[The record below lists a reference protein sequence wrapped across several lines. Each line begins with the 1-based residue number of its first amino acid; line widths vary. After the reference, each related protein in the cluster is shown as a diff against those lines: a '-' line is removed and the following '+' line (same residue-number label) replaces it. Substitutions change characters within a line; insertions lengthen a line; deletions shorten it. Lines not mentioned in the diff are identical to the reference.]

1 MTEQV
6 IDIRDRI
13 EKMRNQITVPGS
25 QTAVQKKK
33 LEPEKEFYKHE
44 LECYSRFQEN
54 EMENLIPCE
63 RCKELISFEEYQ
75 NHINFCGYRTPI
87 FFF

>member
-33 LEPEKEFYKHE
+33 LEPEKEFYKGK
-44 LECYSRFQEN
+44 
-54 EMENLIPCE
+54 I
-63 RCKELISFEEYQ
+63 EEKKSDNTPKDITKTQ
-75 NHINFCGYRTPI
+75 NIDGFIVIGLGAI
-87 FFF
+87 MWF